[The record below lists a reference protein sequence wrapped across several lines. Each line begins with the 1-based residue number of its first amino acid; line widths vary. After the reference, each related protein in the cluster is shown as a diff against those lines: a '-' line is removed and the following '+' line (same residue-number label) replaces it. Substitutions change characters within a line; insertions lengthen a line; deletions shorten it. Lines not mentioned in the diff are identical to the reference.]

1 MSGFASKLANDAMRR
16 ERILACAVAA
26 LLLAVLLISHA
37 ASGVFAKYSTAA
49 SASDAARVALFG
61 HNESVDLSNWVAS
74 LKPGDSREIA
84 LQVSNANSGGEIS
97 EVAQEYDIEVET
109 AGNLPLAYTLM
120 RDGAVIGSFGE
131 KSSAVHTFASDGMA
145 FAPGNSETHAYALVV
160 NWPAEENSV
169 KYADVPDY
177 VQVRINV
184 RQVD

>member
-1 MSGFASKLANDAMRR
+1 MSRFANKLANDAMRR

-26 LLLAVLLISHA
+26 LLLVVLLTSHA
-37 ASGVFAKYSTAA
+37 VSGVFAKYSTAA
-49 SASDAARVALFG
+49 SASDTARVALFG
-61 HNESVDLSNWVAS
+61 HSESIDLSNWVAN

-84 LQVSNANSGGEIS
+84 LRVSNANSGGETS
-97 EVAQEYDIEVET
+97 EVAQAYDIEVET

-120 RDGAVIGSFGE
+120 RDGVPIGSFGE
-131 KSSAVHTFASDGMA
+131 KSSAAHAFASDAMA
-145 FAPGNSETHAYALVV
+145 FAPGNPETHTYALVV

-177 VQVRINV
+177 AQVRINV